1 MNQEINVELTVF
13 GEEDVLVFHLN
24 DEEKENEF
32 VVHLN
37 SDESQADLKNVFLEI
52 INVLK
57 NGLVHLNLTITQ
69 NYSKVLYKD
78 VFTEYIDD
86 LNNEISQTYEE
97 MKNQN
102 LIFSGD

>member
-1 MNQEINVELTVF
+1 MNQEINVELTAF

-37 SDESQADLKNVFLEI
+37 SDESQTDLKKVFLEI
-52 INVLK
+52 IDMLK
-57 NGLVHLNLTITQ
+57 NGLVHLNLTIIQ

-78 VFTEYIDD
+78 VCTEYIDD
-86 LNNEISQTYEE
+86 LNNEISQTYDE
-97 MKNQN
+97 MKRQS
-102 LIFSGD
+102 LIDTCN